1 MASKETTAAGFANVS
16 REITGELPTRDD
28 FFGEKC
34 VFNTAS
40 STPEKARGGMR
51 AALGTRTVSFL
62 LLSCSLN
69 NLFPLRLI

>member
-1 MASKETTAAGFANVS
+1 MASKETTAAGFANVN

-40 STPEKARGGMR
+40 STP
-51 AALGTRTVSFL
+51 
-62 LLSCSLN
+62 
-69 NLFPLRLI
+69 